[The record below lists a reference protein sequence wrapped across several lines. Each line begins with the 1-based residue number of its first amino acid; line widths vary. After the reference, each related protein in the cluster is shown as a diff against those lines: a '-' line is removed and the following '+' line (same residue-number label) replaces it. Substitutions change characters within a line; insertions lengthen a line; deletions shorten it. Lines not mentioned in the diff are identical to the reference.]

1 MNALLAE
8 GKLEEMFKQN
18 AEQKQ
23 TTMQEVYREWRSA
36 QTALTTAGVQDN
48 ESDYQKIIWLLSA
61 VMLIVVTVI
70 IASWLAMQRVLLKPL
85 HEVMGHI
92 RHIAAGD
99 LTHSINADGSN
110 EMALLAVNVRDMQ
123 QALANTVS
131 VVRDGADTIY
141 TGAGEIAAG
150 SNDLFT
156 YRAAGRLSGR
166 DCCQHGTTH
175 RYREAERG

>member
-1 MNALLAE
+1 
-8 GKLEEMFKQN
+8 
-18 AEQKQ
+18 
-23 TTMQEVYREWRSA
+23 
-36 QTALTTAGVQDN
+36 
-48 ESDYQKIIWLLSA
+48 
-61 VMLIVVTVI
+61 
-70 IASWLAMQRVLLKPL
+70 
-85 HEVMGHI
+85 MGHI